1 MKKFRYLFLV
11 FLTAIMS
18 GLYLVSC
25 GSDSDGDGD
34 SGNGGSGDGGQ
45 GSTTSS
51 IIGTW
56 ETSISGSV
64 KQTVMFCANGI
75 GYAFD
80 DSSWGFGVDKFEY
93 IYNVKTEKINII
105 FWNGQTEVYEIEA
118 IENGKMIIIRDLD
131 SSKYFCKK
139 INSPY
144 TANQLEKLF
153 QKLYGGND
161 NYKSDDII
169 TASSFVGTWL
179 NTSNSD
185 GTEEEEYTMFCANG
199 IAYVYYEGSYGLN
212 VDKFSY
218 IYNAEKEIIIWTKNG
233 GSESYSEEVIIVTDS
248 KMITNVLF
256 DNRSYC
262 QKYKKTTPTY
272 TAAQLE
278 KRYNSNNSDEGG
290 GGINTASS
298 IIGTWL
304 NTSNSDGTEEC
315 TMFCAD
321 GTAYIY
327 YEDSYGFEVEKYSY
341 IYNAEK
347 GKIIWIENESSETW
361 SEDVKVLTDSKLII
375 ESHSGNN
382 SYTESYK
389 KTTPTYT
396 ADQLEKIYKAQSQKS
411 SN

>member
-1 MKKFRYLFLV
+1 MKKYRYLFLV

-18 GLYLVSC
+18 GLYLISC
-25 GSDSDGDGD
+25 GGDGDGD
-34 SGNGGSGDGGQ
+34 SGNGGSGDGG
-45 GSTTSS
+45 GSTASS

-56 ETSISGSV
+56 EMSISGSV
-64 KQTVMFCANGI
+64 EHTVMLCANGI

-80 DSSWGFGVDKFEY
+80 DDSWGFNIDKFEY
-93 IYNVKTEKINII
+93 IYNKKTEKINII

-118 IENGKMIIIRDLD
+118 IGNDKMIIIRDLD

-144 TANQLEKLF
+144 TANQLEKIF
-153 QKLYGGND
+153 QKRYG
-161 NYKSDDII
+161 SDD
-169 TASSFVGTWL
+169 
-179 NTSNSD
+179 SD
-185 GTEEEEYTMFCANG
+185 
-199 IAYVYYEGSYGLN
+199 
-212 VDKFSY
+212 
-218 IYNAEKEIIIWTKNG
+218 
-233 GSESYSEEVIIVTDS
+233 
-248 KMITNVLF
+248 
-256 DNRSYC
+256 
-262 QKYKKTTPTY
+262 
-272 TAAQLE
+272 
-278 KRYNSNNSDEGG
+278 NSDEGG
-290 GGINTASS
+290 SGIITVSS

-304 NTSNSDGTEEC
+304 NTSYSDGTEEC

-361 SEDVKVLTDSKLII
+361 SDDVKVLTDSKLII
-375 ESHSGNN
+375 ESHSGNY

>member
-1 MKKFRYLFLV
+1 
-11 FLTAIMS
+11 MS
-18 GLYLVSC
+18 GLYLISC
-25 GSDSDGDGD
+25 GGDGDGD
-34 SGNGGSGDGGQ
+34 SGNGGPGDGGQ

-56 ETSISGSV
+56 EMSISGSV
-64 KQTVMFCANGI
+64 EHTVMLCANGI

-80 DSSWGFGVDKFEY
+80 DNSWGFNIDKFEY
-93 IYNVKTEKINII
+93 IYNKKTEKINII

-144 TANQLEKLF
+144 TANQLEKIF
-153 QKLYGGND
+153 QKRYG
-161 NYKSDDII
+161 SDD
-169 TASSFVGTWL
+169 
-179 NTSNSD
+179 SD
-185 GTEEEEYTMFCANG
+185 
-199 IAYVYYEGSYGLN
+199 
-212 VDKFSY
+212 
-218 IYNAEKEIIIWTKNG
+218 
-233 GSESYSEEVIIVTDS
+233 
-248 KMITNVLF
+248 
-256 DNRSYC
+256 
-262 QKYKKTTPTY
+262 
-272 TAAQLE
+272 
-278 KRYNSNNSDEGG
+278 NSDEGG
-290 GGINTASS
+290 GGIITASS

-304 NTSNSDGTEEC
+304 NTSYSDGTEEC

-361 SEDVKVLTDSKLII
+361 SDDVKVLTDSKLII
-375 ESHSGNN
+375 ESHSGNY

>member
-1 MKKFRYLFLV
+1 MKKYRYLFLV

-18 GLYLVSC
+18 GLYLISC
-25 GSDSDGDGD
+25 GGDGDGD
-34 SGNGGSGDGGQ
+34 SGNGGSGDGG
-45 GSTTSS
+45 GSTASS

-56 ETSISGSV
+56 EMSISGSV
-64 KQTVMFCANGI
+64 EHTVMLCANGI

-80 DSSWGFGVDKFEY
+80 DNSWGFNIDKFEY

-118 IENGKMIIIRDLD
+118 IGNDKMIIIRDLD

-144 TANQLEKLF
+144 TANQLEKIF
-153 QKLYGGND
+153 QKRYG
-161 NYKSDDII
+161 SDD
-169 TASSFVGTWL
+169 
-179 NTSNSD
+179 SD
-185 GTEEEEYTMFCANG
+185 
-199 IAYVYYEGSYGLN
+199 
-212 VDKFSY
+212 
-218 IYNAEKEIIIWTKNG
+218 
-233 GSESYSEEVIIVTDS
+233 
-248 KMITNVLF
+248 
-256 DNRSYC
+256 
-262 QKYKKTTPTY
+262 
-272 TAAQLE
+272 
-278 KRYNSNNSDEGG
+278 NSDEGG
-290 GGINTASS
+290 GGIITASS

-304 NTSNSDGTEEC
+304 NTSYSDGTEEC

-361 SEDVKVLTDSKLII
+361 SDDVKVLTDSKLII
-375 ESHSGNN
+375 ESHSGNY

>member
-1 MKKFRYLFLV
+1 MKKYRYLFLV

-18 GLYLVSC
+18 GLYLISC
-25 GSDSDGDGD
+25 GGDGDGD

-56 ETSISGSV
+56 EMSISGSV
-64 KQTVMFCANGI
+64 EHTVMLCANGI
-75 GYAFD
+75 GYFFD
-80 DSSWGFGVDKFEY
+80 EESYDFNIDKFEY
-93 IYNVKTEKINII
+93 IYNKKTEKINII

-118 IENGKMIIIRDLD
+118 IGNDKMIIIRDLD

-144 TANQLEKLF
+144 TASQLEKIF
-153 QKLYGGND
+153 QKKYG
-161 NYKSDDII
+161 SDDSDNSDEGGGGII
-169 TASSFVGTWL
+169 TTSSIVGTWL

-185 GTEEEEYTMFCANG
+185 GTEEEYTMFCADG
-199 IAYVYYEGSYGLN
+199 TAYIYFEHKYGLN

-218 IYNAEKEIIIWTKNG
+218 IYNAEKAKIIWTKHG
-233 GSESYSEEVIIVTDS
+233 VSESFTDDIRILTDN
-248 KMITNVLF
+248 KLVLETHSGNF
-256 DNRSYC
+256 SNTET
-262 QKYKKTTPTY
+262 YKKTTPTY

-278 KRYNSNNSDEGG
+278 EIYKG
-290 GGINTASS
+290 GGIITASS
-298 IIGTWL
+298 IVGTWL
-304 NTSNSDGTEEC
+304 NTSNSDGTEEY

-321 GTAYIY
+321 GTAYFY
-327 YEDSYGFEVEKYSY
+327 YEDSNGFEVEKFSY

-347 GKIIWIENESSETW
+347 GKIIWIEDGSSDTW
-361 SEDVKVLTDSKLII
+361 SDDIKILTDSKLIL
-375 ESHSGNN
+375 ETHSGNFSN
-382 SYTESYK
+382 TETYK

-396 ADQLEKIYKAQSQKS
+396 AAQLENIYKAQSQKS

>member
-1 MKKFRYLFLV
+1 
-11 FLTAIMS
+11 MS
-18 GLYLVSC
+18 GLYLISC
-25 GSDSDGDGD
+25 GGDGDGD
-34 SGNGGSGDGGQ
+34 SGNGGSGDGG
-45 GSTTSS
+45 GSTASS

-56 ETSISGSV
+56 EMSISGRV
-64 KQTVMFCANGI
+64 EHTVMLCANGI

-80 DSSWGFGVDKFEY
+80 DNSWGFNIDKFEY

-118 IENGKMIIIRDLD
+118 IGNDKMIIIRDLD

-144 TANQLEKLF
+144 TANQLEKIF
-153 QKLYGGND
+153 QKRYG
-161 NYKSDDII
+161 SDD
-169 TASSFVGTWL
+169 SD
-179 NTSNSD
+179 NS
-185 GTEEEEYTMFCANG
+185 G
-199 IAYVYYEGSYGLN
+199 
-212 VDKFSY
+212 
-218 IYNAEKEIIIWTKNG
+218 
-233 GSESYSEEVIIVTDS
+233 
-248 KMITNVLF
+248 
-256 DNRSYC
+256 
-262 QKYKKTTPTY
+262 
-272 TAAQLE
+272 
-278 KRYNSNNSDEGG
+278 EGG
-290 GGINTASS
+290 GGIITASS

-304 NTSNSDGTEEC
+304 NTSYSDGTEEC

-347 GKIIWIENESSETW
+347 GKIIWIENESSVTW
-361 SEDVKVLTDSKLII
+361 SDDVKVLTDSKLII
-375 ESHSGNN
+375 ESHSGNY

>member
-1 MKKFRYLFLV
+1 MKKYRYLFLV

-18 GLYLVSC
+18 GLYLISC
-25 GSDSDGDGD
+25 GGDGDGD
-34 SGNGGSGDGGQ
+34 SGNGGPGDGGQ
-45 GSTTSS
+45 GSATSS

-56 ETSISGSV
+56 EMSISGSV
-64 KQTVMFCANGI
+64 EHTVMLCANGI

-80 DSSWGFGVDKFEY
+80 DNSWGFNIDKFEY
-93 IYNVKTEKINII
+93 IYNKKTETINVF
-105 FWNGQTEVYEIEA
+105 FWNGTSRIYKIEA
-118 IENGKMIIIRDLD
+118 IENGRMIIYNIDVQYE
-131 SSKYFCKK
+131 KYFCKK

-144 TANQLEKLF
+144 TANQLEKIF
-153 QKLYGGND
+153 QKLYG
-161 NYKSDDII
+161 SDDSDNSDEGGGGII

-185 GTEEEEYTMFCANG
+185 GTEEYTMFCANG
-199 IAYVYYEGSYGLN
+199 IAYVYYEDSYGLN

-248 KMITNVLF
+248 KMITNVLY
-256 DNRSYC
+256 DNRSYY

-278 KRYNSNNSDEGG
+278 KIYKD
-290 GGINTASS
+290 GGIITASS
-298 IIGTWL
+298 IVGTWL
-304 NTSNSDGTEEC
+304 NTSNSDGSEDY

-327 YEDSYGFEVEKYSY
+327 YEDSDGFEVEKFSY

-347 GKIIWIENESSETW
+347 GKIIWIENDSSDTW
-361 SEDVKVLTDSKLII
+361 SDDIRILTDSKLVL
-375 ESHSGNN
+375 ETHSGNFSN
-382 SYTESYK
+382 TETYK

-396 ADQLEKIYKAQSQKS
+396 AAQLEKIYQAQSQKS

>member
-1 MKKFRYLFLV
+1 MKKYRYLFLV

-18 GLYLVSC
+18 GLYLISC
-25 GSDSDGDGD
+25 GGDGDGD
-34 SGNGGSGDGGQ
+34 SGNGGSGDGG
-45 GSTTSS
+45 GSTASS

-56 ETSISGSV
+56 EMSISGSV
-64 KQTVMFCANGI
+64 EHTVMLCANGI

-80 DSSWGFGVDKFEY
+80 DDSWGFNIDKFEY
-93 IYNVKTEKINII
+93 IYNKKTEKINII

-118 IENGKMIIIRDLD
+118 IGNDKMIIIRDLD

-144 TANQLEKLF
+144 TANQLEKIF
-153 QKLYGGND
+153 QKRYG
-161 NYKSDDII
+161 SDD
-169 TASSFVGTWL
+169 
-179 NTSNSD
+179 SD
-185 GTEEEEYTMFCANG
+185 
-199 IAYVYYEGSYGLN
+199 
-212 VDKFSY
+212 
-218 IYNAEKEIIIWTKNG
+218 
-233 GSESYSEEVIIVTDS
+233 
-248 KMITNVLF
+248 
-256 DNRSYC
+256 
-262 QKYKKTTPTY
+262 
-272 TAAQLE
+272 
-278 KRYNSNNSDEGG
+278 NSDEGG
-290 GGINTASS
+290 GGIITASS

-304 NTSNSDGTEEC
+304 NTSYSDGTEEC

-361 SEDVKVLTDSKLII
+361 SDDVKVLTDSKLII
-375 ESHSGNN
+375 ESHSGNY

>member
-1 MKKFRYLFLV
+1 MKKYRYLFLV

-18 GLYLVSC
+18 GLYLISC
-25 GSDSDGDGD
+25 GGDGDGD
-34 SGNGGSGDGGQ
+34 SGNGGSGDGG
-45 GSTTSS
+45 GSTASS

-56 ETSISGSV
+56 EMSISGSV
-64 KQTVMFCANGI
+64 EHTVMLCANGI

-80 DSSWGFGVDKFEY
+80 DNSWGFNIDKFEY

-118 IENGKMIIIRDLD
+118 IGNDKMIIIRDLD

-144 TANQLEKLF
+144 TANQLEKIF
-153 QKLYGGND
+153 QKRYG
-161 NYKSDDII
+161 SDD
-169 TASSFVGTWL
+169 SD
-179 NTSNSD
+179 NS
-185 GTEEEEYTMFCANG
+185 G
-199 IAYVYYEGSYGLN
+199 
-212 VDKFSY
+212 
-218 IYNAEKEIIIWTKNG
+218 
-233 GSESYSEEVIIVTDS
+233 
-248 KMITNVLF
+248 
-256 DNRSYC
+256 
-262 QKYKKTTPTY
+262 
-272 TAAQLE
+272 
-278 KRYNSNNSDEGG
+278 EGG
-290 GGINTASS
+290 GGIITASS

-304 NTSNSDGTEEC
+304 NTSYSDGTEEC
-315 TMFCAD
+315 SMFCAD

-361 SEDVKVLTDSKLII
+361 SDDVKVLTDSKLII
-375 ESHSGNN
+375 ESHSGNY

>member
-1 MKKFRYLFLV
+1 MKKYRYLFLV

-18 GLYLVSC
+18 GLYLISC
-25 GSDSDGDGD
+25 GGDGDGD
-34 SGNGGSGDGGQ
+34 SGNGGSGDGG
-45 GSTTSS
+45 GSTASS

-56 ETSISGSV
+56 EMSISGRV
-64 KQTVMFCANGI
+64 EHTVMLCANGI

-80 DSSWGFGVDKFEY
+80 DNSWGFNIDKFEY

-118 IENGKMIIIRDLD
+118 IGNDKMIIIRDLD

-139 INSPY
+139 INSTY
-144 TANQLEKLF
+144 TANQLEKIF
-153 QKLYGGND
+153 QKRYG
-161 NYKSDDII
+161 SDD
-169 TASSFVGTWL
+169 
-179 NTSNSD
+179 SD
-185 GTEEEEYTMFCANG
+185 
-199 IAYVYYEGSYGLN
+199 
-212 VDKFSY
+212 
-218 IYNAEKEIIIWTKNG
+218 
-233 GSESYSEEVIIVTDS
+233 
-248 KMITNVLF
+248 
-256 DNRSYC
+256 
-262 QKYKKTTPTY
+262 
-272 TAAQLE
+272 
-278 KRYNSNNSDEGG
+278 NSDEGG
-290 GGINTASS
+290 GGIITASS

-304 NTSNSDGTEEC
+304 NTSYSDGTEEC

-361 SEDVKVLTDSKLII
+361 SDDVKVLTDSKLII
-375 ESHSGNN
+375 ESHSGNY

>member
-1 MKKFRYLFLV
+1 MKKYRYLFLV

-18 GLYLVSC
+18 GLYLISC
-25 GSDSDGDGD
+25 GGDGDGD
-34 SGNGGSGDGGQ
+34 SGNGGSGDGG
-45 GSTTSS
+45 GSTASS

-56 ETSISGSV
+56 EMSISGSV
-64 KQTVMFCANGI
+64 EHTVMLCANGI

-80 DSSWGFGVDKFEY
+80 DDSWGFNIDKFEY
-93 IYNVKTEKINII
+93 IYNKKTEKINII

-118 IENGKMIIIRDLD
+118 IGNDKMIIIRDLD

-144 TANQLEKLF
+144 TANQLEKIF
-153 QKLYGGND
+153 QKRYG
-161 NYKSDDII
+161 SDD
-169 TASSFVGTWL
+169 
-179 NTSNSD
+179 SD
-185 GTEEEEYTMFCANG
+185 
-199 IAYVYYEGSYGLN
+199 
-212 VDKFSY
+212 
-218 IYNAEKEIIIWTKNG
+218 
-233 GSESYSEEVIIVTDS
+233 
-248 KMITNVLF
+248 
-256 DNRSYC
+256 
-262 QKYKKTTPTY
+262 
-272 TAAQLE
+272 
-278 KRYNSNNSDEGG
+278 NSDEGG
-290 GGINTASS
+290 GIITASS

-304 NTSNSDGTEEC
+304 NTSYSDGTEEC

-361 SEDVKVLTDSKLII
+361 SDDVKVLTDSKLII
-375 ESHSGNN
+375 ESHSGNY

>member
-1 MKKFRYLFLV
+1 MKKFRYLFLIL
-11 FLTAIMS
+11 LTAIMS
-18 GLYLVSC
+18 GLYLISC
-25 GSDSDGDGD
+25 GGDGDGD
-34 SGNGGSGDGGQ
+34 SGNGGSGDGG
-45 GSTTSS
+45 GSTASS

-56 ETSISGSV
+56 EMSISGSV
-64 KQTVMFCANGI
+64 EHTVMLCANGI

-80 DSSWGFGVDKFEY
+80 DNSWGFNIDKFEY

-118 IENGKMIIIRDLD
+118 IGNDKMIIIRDLD

-144 TANQLEKLF
+144 TSNQLEKIF
-153 QKLYGGND
+153 QKRYG
-161 NYKSDDII
+161 SDD
-169 TASSFVGTWL
+169 SD
-179 NTSNSD
+179 NS
-185 GTEEEEYTMFCANG
+185 G
-199 IAYVYYEGSYGLN
+199 
-212 VDKFSY
+212 
-218 IYNAEKEIIIWTKNG
+218 
-233 GSESYSEEVIIVTDS
+233 
-248 KMITNVLF
+248 
-256 DNRSYC
+256 
-262 QKYKKTTPTY
+262 
-272 TAAQLE
+272 
-278 KRYNSNNSDEGG
+278 EGG
-290 GGINTASS
+290 GGIITASS

-304 NTSNSDGTEEC
+304 NTSYSDGTEEC

-361 SEDVKVLTDSKLII
+361 SDDVKVLTDSKLII
-375 ESHSGNN
+375 ESHSGNY

>member
-18 GLYLVSC
+18 GLYLISC
-25 GSDSDGDGD
+25 GGDGDGD
-34 SGNGGSGDGGQ
+34 SGNGGSGDGG
-45 GSTTSS
+45 GSTASS

-56 ETSISGSV
+56 EMSISGSV
-64 KQTVMFCANGI
+64 EHTVMLCANGI

-80 DSSWGFGVDKFEY
+80 DDSWGFNIDKFEY
-93 IYNVKTEKINII
+93 IYNKKTEKINII

-118 IENGKMIIIRDLD
+118 IGNDKMIIIRDLD

-144 TANQLEKLF
+144 TANQLEKIF
-153 QKLYGGND
+153 QKRYG
-161 NYKSDDII
+161 SDD
-169 TASSFVGTWL
+169 
-179 NTSNSD
+179 SD
-185 GTEEEEYTMFCANG
+185 
-199 IAYVYYEGSYGLN
+199 
-212 VDKFSY
+212 
-218 IYNAEKEIIIWTKNG
+218 
-233 GSESYSEEVIIVTDS
+233 
-248 KMITNVLF
+248 
-256 DNRSYC
+256 
-262 QKYKKTTPTY
+262 
-272 TAAQLE
+272 
-278 KRYNSNNSDEGG
+278 NSDEGG
-290 GGINTASS
+290 GGIITASS

-304 NTSNSDGTEEC
+304 NTSYSDGTEEC

-361 SEDVKVLTDSKLII
+361 SDDVKVLTDSKLII
-375 ESHSGNN
+375 ESHSGNY

>member
-1 MKKFRYLFLV
+1 
-11 FLTAIMS
+11 MS
-18 GLYLVSC
+18 GLYLISC
-25 GSDSDGDGD
+25 GGDGDGD
-34 SGNGGSGDGGQ
+34 SGNGGSGDGG
-45 GSTTSS
+45 GSTASS

-56 ETSISGSV
+56 EMSISGRV
-64 KQTVMFCANGI
+64 EHTVMLCANGI

-80 DSSWGFGVDKFEY
+80 DNSWGFNIDKFEY
-93 IYNVKTEKINII
+93 IYNKKTEKINII

-144 TANQLEKLF
+144 TANQLEKIF
-153 QKLYGGND
+153 QKRYG
-161 NYKSDDII
+161 SDD
-169 TASSFVGTWL
+169 
-179 NTSNSD
+179 SD
-185 GTEEEEYTMFCANG
+185 
-199 IAYVYYEGSYGLN
+199 
-212 VDKFSY
+212 
-218 IYNAEKEIIIWTKNG
+218 
-233 GSESYSEEVIIVTDS
+233 
-248 KMITNVLF
+248 
-256 DNRSYC
+256 
-262 QKYKKTTPTY
+262 
-272 TAAQLE
+272 
-278 KRYNSNNSDEGG
+278 NSDEGG
-290 GGINTASS
+290 GGIITASS

-304 NTSNSDGTEEC
+304 NTSYSDGTEEC

-361 SEDVKVLTDSKLII
+361 SDDVKVLTDSKLII
-375 ESHSGNN
+375 ESHSGNY

>member
-1 MKKFRYLFLV
+1 MKKYRYLFLV

-18 GLYLVSC
+18 GLYLISC
-25 GSDSDGDGD
+25 GGDGDGD
-34 SGNGGSGDGGQ
+34 SGNGGPGDGGQ

-56 ETSISGSV
+56 EMSISGSV
-64 KQTVMFCANGI
+64 EHTVMLCANGI

-80 DSSWGFGVDKFEY
+80 DDSWGFNIDKFEY
-93 IYNVKTEKINII
+93 IYNKKTEKINII

-118 IENGKMIIIRDLD
+118 IGNDKMIIIRDLD

-144 TANQLEKLF
+144 TANQLEKIF
-153 QKLYGGND
+153 QKRYG
-161 NYKSDDII
+161 SDD
-169 TASSFVGTWL
+169 
-179 NTSNSD
+179 SD
-185 GTEEEEYTMFCANG
+185 
-199 IAYVYYEGSYGLN
+199 
-212 VDKFSY
+212 
-218 IYNAEKEIIIWTKNG
+218 
-233 GSESYSEEVIIVTDS
+233 
-248 KMITNVLF
+248 
-256 DNRSYC
+256 
-262 QKYKKTTPTY
+262 
-272 TAAQLE
+272 
-278 KRYNSNNSDEGG
+278 NSDEGG
-290 GGINTASS
+290 GIITASS

-304 NTSNSDGTEEC
+304 NTSYSDGTEEC

-361 SEDVKVLTDSKLII
+361 SDDVKVLTDSKLII
-375 ESHSGNN
+375 ESHSGNY

>member
-1 MKKFRYLFLV
+1 MKKYRYLFLV

-18 GLYLVSC
+18 GLYLISC
-25 GSDSDGDGD
+25 GGDGDGD
-34 SGNGGSGDGGQ
+34 SGNGGSGDGG
-45 GSTTSS
+45 GSTASS

-56 ETSISGSV
+56 EMSISGRV
-64 KQTVMFCANGI
+64 EHTVMLCANGI

-80 DSSWGFGVDKFEY
+80 DDSWGFNIDKFEY
-93 IYNVKTEKINII
+93 IYNKKTEKINII

-118 IENGKMIIIRDLD
+118 IGNDKMIIIRDLD

-144 TANQLEKLF
+144 TANQLEKIF
-153 QKLYGGND
+153 QKRYG
-161 NYKSDDII
+161 SDD
-169 TASSFVGTWL
+169 
-179 NTSNSD
+179 SD
-185 GTEEEEYTMFCANG
+185 
-199 IAYVYYEGSYGLN
+199 
-212 VDKFSY
+212 
-218 IYNAEKEIIIWTKNG
+218 
-233 GSESYSEEVIIVTDS
+233 
-248 KMITNVLF
+248 
-256 DNRSYC
+256 
-262 QKYKKTTPTY
+262 
-272 TAAQLE
+272 
-278 KRYNSNNSDEGG
+278 NSDEGG
-290 GGINTASS
+290 GGIITASS

-304 NTSNSDGTEEC
+304 NTSYSDGTEEC

-361 SEDVKVLTDSKLII
+361 SDDVKVLTDSKLII
-375 ESHSGNN
+375 ESHSGNY

>member
-1 MKKFRYLFLV
+1 MKKFRYLFLIL
-11 FLTAIMS
+11 LTAIMS

-25 GSDSDGDGD
+25 GSDGDGD
-34 SGNGGSGDGGQ
+34 SGNGGSGDGG
-45 GSTTSS
+45 GSTASS

-56 ETSISGSV
+56 EMSISGSV
-64 KQTVMFCANGI
+64 EHTVMLCANGI

-80 DSSWGFGVDKFEY
+80 DDSWGFNIDKFEY
-93 IYNVKTEKINII
+93 IYNKKTEKINII

-118 IENGKMIIIRDLD
+118 IGNDKMIIIRDLD

-144 TANQLEKLF
+144 TANQLEKIF
-153 QKLYGGND
+153 QKRYG
-161 NYKSDDII
+161 SDD
-169 TASSFVGTWL
+169 
-179 NTSNSD
+179 SD
-185 GTEEEEYTMFCANG
+185 
-199 IAYVYYEGSYGLN
+199 
-212 VDKFSY
+212 
-218 IYNAEKEIIIWTKNG
+218 
-233 GSESYSEEVIIVTDS
+233 
-248 KMITNVLF
+248 
-256 DNRSYC
+256 
-262 QKYKKTTPTY
+262 
-272 TAAQLE
+272 
-278 KRYNSNNSDEGG
+278 NSDEGG
-290 GGINTASS
+290 GGIITASS

-304 NTSNSDGTEEC
+304 NTSYSDGTEEC

-361 SEDVKVLTDSKLII
+361 SDDVKVLTDSKLII
-375 ESHSGNN
+375 ESHSGNY